1 MACPSPYVKGKRFF
15 IVVRGP
21 VPRDLHRQEWRFRSF
36 RTYMS
41 IAARVV
47 PFSRSFRSLMKTRAA
62 LAKSIKD
69 LKDLSILRGCACYR
83 HSGPT
88 DLKRTRDVFSLA
100 RAMARGTLSHARVA
114 CEGPRPTVKGAAAAA
129 PVGAPPYCIETRR
142 SLLRGIACIETRRS
156 LLQASI
162 ETRRSLLRGIACIET
177 GRSLLR
183 GRLKNELTNS
193 QIPAKLTD
201 KKLERNFS

>member
-1 MACPSPYVKGKRFF
+1 
-15 IVVRGP
+15 
-21 VPRDLHRQEWRFRSF
+21 
-36 RTYMS
+36 MS
-41 IAARVV
+41 IETRVV
-47 PFSRSFRSLMKTRAA
+47 TFSRSFRTLMKKRAD
-62 LAKSIKD
+62 LAKPIKD

-142 SLLRGIACIETRRS
+142 SLLRGCIACIETRRS
-156 LLQASI
+156 RLRASI
-162 ETRRSLLRGIACIET
+162 ETRRSLLRGHRLHRDQEVSPT
-177 GRSLLR
+177 GQASR
-183 GRLKNELTNS
+183 NELTNS
-193 QIPAKLTD
+193 QIPAKLIQ
-201 KKLERNFS
+201 KNWGGISHE